1 MKPRFSS
8 SRTSL
13 LRSTPK
19 NSQCFCGFQQALVGC
34 PPADGSQLGRN
45 WLFVLCPTSLSTCRL
60 RTPASGWWTFLP
72 TKIKKIWRRSF
83 DWPLLPRNLLHWV
96 KKFVLPH
103 RSWYRLCVTNLD
115 KQFTLT
121 WQCFTVLYSI
131 LQSPEVQDVECHGAM
146 ELFHASQNGDK
157 EIQVFGGHAIAA
169 LLWLLW
175 LLSLGRSQSLVL
187 KVNNL
192 LMQRKKKGGMGW
204 YDSWPMESQQTRG
217 LVLSHAFPRFFVHP

>member
-34 PPADGSQLGRN
+34 LPADGSQLGRN

-60 RTPASGWWTFLP
+60 RTPASGWLTFLP

-103 RSWYRLCVTNLD
+103 RSWYWLCVTNLD

-131 LQSPEVQDVECHGAM
+131 LPSPEVQDVECHGAM
-146 ELFHASQNGDK
+146 DLFHASQWTTKRSRSSEVIPLLPSCDSCGSCHL
-157 EIQVFGGHAIAA
+157 GGHWVAGAQGQQLVNATQKAA
-169 LLWLLW
+169 AKY
-175 LLSLGRSQSLVL
+175 G
-187 KVNNL
+187 KV
-192 LMQRKKKGGMGW
+192 
-204 YDSWPMESQQTRG
+204 MESQQTRG